1 MLTTDDLRFFAI
13 VAKSDSLAAVARHL
27 NVTPP
32 AVTQRLNQLEARL
45 KVRFT
50 DRSTRHLRL
59 TDEGELLAARGRPIL
74 EELDALSEA
83 LDSRRSA
90 VTGHLRVVAP
100 FGFGRRFI
108 APIVSRFGAQH
119 PDLTLSLV
127 LAENTLQV
135 NEQKWDLMVHIGEL
149 PDSTMIGQVLA
160 PNRRVLCA
168 SRDYLARRGTPMTPA
183 ELEFHDVAAIREND
197 EDTTLWRFASVDG
210 RIESVRI
217 RPKMTSNDGEIVRS
231 WATAGCGIIV
241 RSEWDVAQDLHAGNL
256 VEILGKHSLPDA
268 NIMALTTARNGRAA
282 RTTRFLGELQ
292 AAFQPIPWRGLTEP
306 RMLG

>member
-1 MLTTDDLRFFAI
+1 
-13 VAKSDSLAAVARHL
+13 
-27 NVTPP
+27 
-32 AVTQRLNQLEARL
+32 
-45 KVRFT
+45 
-50 DRSTRHLRL
+50 
-59 TDEGELLAARGRPIL
+59 
-74 EELDALSEA
+74 
-83 LDSRRSA
+83 
-90 VTGHLRVVAP
+90 
-100 FGFGRRFI
+100 
-108 APIVSRFGAQH
+108 
-119 PDLTLSLV
+119 
-127 LAENTLQV
+127 
-135 NEQKWDLMVHIGEL
+135 MVHIGEL

-197 EDTTLWRFASVDG
+197 EDTTLWRFASADG

-292 AAFQPIPWRGLTEP
+292 AAFQPIPWRGLAEP